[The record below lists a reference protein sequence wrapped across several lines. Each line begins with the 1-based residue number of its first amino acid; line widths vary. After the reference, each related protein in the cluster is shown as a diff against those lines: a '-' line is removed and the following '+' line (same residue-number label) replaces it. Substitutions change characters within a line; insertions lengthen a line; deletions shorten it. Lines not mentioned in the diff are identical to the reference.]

1 MIDIKILRENPEV
14 VKEAIKNKGI
24 KNLDFEKL
32 VSTDSKRIQILR
44 EVEELRNKRNKISDE
59 ISKASQEERQK
70 YLQEASEI
78 KNSLKNLEEG
88 FEKIDSEFRVLFAQ
102 VPNIPSENMPVGSGE
117 EDNIILR
124 GWSKTSGIIENPTLS
139 NMYLMEFKE

>member
-78 KNSLKNLEEG
+78 KNSLKNLEED

-102 VPNIPSENMPVGSGE
+102 VPNIPSENMPV
-117 EDNIILR
+117 
-124 GWSKTSGIIENPTLS
+124 LS
-139 NMYLMEFKE
+139 